1 MPSGPANQE
10 SMGKTA
16 TTVGLEWCRRVLEN
30 FLTLKKNRILLDG
43 EKLACLRSYLAL
55 VISISCSKDQILKC
69 DGLVI

>member
-1 MPSGPANQE
+1 MPPGPANQE

-69 DGLVI
+69 GGLVI